1 MPYYKGQNC
10 KVEISKRKNR
20 KPFKLIILVKPDEVV
35 PPWYG
40 LIYYRW
46 NFSGETQGYAT
57 IIGLNII
64 FRLLYTLYV
73 YIRCGSKS
81 VPPDSRIAYRQGR
94 MDERAELERTG
105 RLKP

>member
-10 KVEISKRKNR
+10 KVEIRRKKER
-20 KPFKLIILVKPDEVV
+20 KPFKLIIQVEPDKMV

-46 NFSGETQGYAT
+46 NFSGQTQGYAT

-64 FRLLYTLYV
+64 LRLFYTLYV

-94 MDERAELERTG
+94 MDERNELQRTG